1 MLFISVAFAYETGDA
16 HSDCIKGVVAP
27 SCKPYYYVTK
37 SYRRYDGLCN
47 NLRFPHVGAG
57 RTPLRRLIWANYV
70 DQRQVDTPRGFPG
83 TKPRVPPANKVSLAV
98 FHAKQNDDGNRWKL
112 STLFMTMG
120 QFLDHDFALVGHS
133 KCKAQSC
140 NSKDAYKYPCFPIK
154 FTDYGSKC
162 TPFTRSQPICQ
173 KAPAGRRTDRQI
185 ANLIT
190 SFVDLSQVYGA
201 SIEHAKKLRKN
212 DGSGEMA
219 MRSGNLLPLSN
230 EPCDTIGGCSMAGDP
245 RADENI
251 ALYSMHTVWI
261 REHNRVVKK
270 LRKNHKTWSG
280 EKLYQEARKIVIA
293 EYQHIIFNDWV
304 PRIVDIGPYTG
315 YSSRY
320 DATLINAFSTAAFRF
335 GHSLVPNEWQQCNS
349 NYDKI
354 AKDISLQSSFF
365 NIGSINQR
373 GIEPT
378 VYGLM
383 ANQSNQM
390 DTNFAFDLVRRL
402 FVPPGH
408 HEHHDLT
415 ALNIQR
421 GRDHGLPTYGAWR
434 KYCRLPPISSYKDLE
449 QYMSIESVKS
459 FQKLYSHPNDI
470 DLFAAGIAEHNVPRF
485 QTGPIFRCL
494 FWHQFKRLREGDRY
508 YYLNPG
514 VFTHAQRR
522 ELTKTSMAK
531 ILCNNLN

>member
-1 MLFISVAFAYETGDA
+1 
-16 HSDCIKGVVAP
+16 
-27 SCKPYYYVTK
+27 
-37 SYRRYDGLCN
+37 
-47 NLRFPHVGAG
+47 
-57 RTPLRRLIWANYV
+57 
-70 DQRQVDTPRGFPG
+70 
-83 TKPRVPPANKVSLAV
+83 
-98 FHAKQNDDGNRWKL
+98 
-112 STLFMTMG
+112 
-120 QFLDHDFALVGHS
+120 
-133 KCKAQSC
+133 
-140 NSKDAYKYPCFPIK
+140 
-154 FTDYGSKC
+154 
-162 TPFTRSQPICQ
+162 
-173 KAPAGRRTDRQI
+173 
-185 ANLIT
+185 
-190 SFVDLSQVYGA
+190 
-201 SIEHAKKLRKN
+201 
-212 DGSGEMA
+212 
-219 MRSGNLLPLSN
+219 
-230 EPCDTIGGCSMAGDP
+230 
-245 RADENI
+245 
-251 ALYSMHTVWI
+251 MHTVWI

-434 KYCRLPPISSYKDLE
+434 KYCRLPPVSSYKDLE

-459 FQKLYSHPNDI
+459 FQKLYSHPNYI

-485 QTGPIFRCL
+485 QTGPTFRCL

-514 VFTHAQRR
+514 VFTHTQRR

-531 ILCNNLN
+531 ILCNNLNGIVSINKDAFAQVNSKRTVCNDIQDVNLDYF